1 MSVDGCGHVQLGD
14 DCFRGR
20 APRRPGWKA
29 CDRRG
34 GSAACWRH
42 RCGGVALGEMA
53 AVCGEGNR
61 RREQSRVGDAPS
73 VHAAFTFTQAYG
85 LAVWQALVAALLIGA
100 AVQTVIPRTWLL
112 RVLNRRGLVAG
123 AVVGGLA
130 STPSRCV
137 HAALRRWRPR
147 CGAAGCPPRRPW
159 PTGWAIRCSTPRCGF
174 LALRRTVAMDGD
186 PVGGG
191 WGGRGGRL
199 GVGRP
204 VGGWQNP
211 PRVGDAGT
219 PGTAGGRAGR
229 GSAPHRCG

>member
-14 DCFRGR
+14 DFFVAAHHGVPAGKR
-20 APRRPGWKA
+20 AIAVAGLLLAGVIAVVVLLWAKWLPYAAKA
-29 CDRRG
+29 TG
-34 GSAACWRH
+34 VANSHAWVGSNIIPV
-42 RCGGVALGEMA
+42 GGVAP
-53 AVCGEGNR
+53 
-61 RREQSRVGDAPS
+61 GDAPS

-100 AVQTVIPRTWLL
+100 AVQTLIPRTWLL

-159 PTGWAIRCSTPRCGF
+159 PTGWAIRCSTPRWWCSCSSSHRGN
-174 LALRRTVAMDGD
+174 
-186 PVGGG
+186 
-191 WGGRGGRL
+191 GR
-199 GVGRP
+199 
-204 VGGWQNP
+204 
-211 PRVGDAGT
+211 
-219 PGTAGGRAGR
+219 
-229 GSAPHRCG
+229 